1 MISFFELD
9 SNQIRVRDILN
20 KNFLEI
26 EIYAISNAEPNRN
39 GSCFTLESMKKG
51 IDTFVDKP
59 ILGFF
64 NSSNDFESHNGKVGY
79 DKELEQEYW
88 DNSQGE
94 QILGFIRNSDT
105 REIVEKNGLMWIK
118 CTAMVYTQ
126 YNYKQVKRLLKDKRK
141 KVSVEVRIKNSEPKN
156 GIEYINEFELT
167 GITILGSKNGI
178 PVKEGIEG
186 AHLSVLDLMD
196 EVRYNN
202 QRQAL
207 VFAYSELNDEKEED
221 KDLADYEKEAEN
233 ALKVNKS
240 KEAMSDTA
248 WGDVDKTALRNRVV
262 EAENFKEIAKDV
274 FLDLREGWEDG
285 EVSKLKYPV
294 MEIKGDEL
302 VYNRGAL
309 GSAKAYAEK
318 NGEDEVL
325 NKLKAIY
332 EHLDLQFESEEGYS
346 AEEFCADYECEETPE
361 VESEAEPCGGCDDQ
375 QLEAEDG
382 DGETPECPECPE
394 CEPQGEPSEEPEKDE
409 DDEIECLRAECGELK
424 MKCEELNVKNEE
436 LMLKCGEFEEKC
448 CKYEEELCALKEQL
462 CKYEDYDATKLA
474 LEEANAKLEE
484 IRVNEQKCY
493 IKEVACKMKLMEED
507 LAPVIK
513 KCEEHQF
520 AATEDIDRDV
530 AYIIYKKN
538 IGQATGGASI
548 KFEAPI
554 VEEPIVKPEKAEV
567 KQKAT
572 VLERLKNNL
581 RK

>member
-1 MISFFELD
+1 MTSFFELD
-9 SNQIRVRDILN
+9 ASQVRVRDILN

-39 GSCFTLESMKKG
+39 GSSFTIDSMKRG
-51 IDTFVDKP
+51 VETFIDKP

-94 QILGFIRNSDT
+94 QILGFIRNSDS
-105 REIVEKNGLMWIK
+105 REIVEKDGLMWIK
-118 CTAMVYTQ
+118 CTAMIYTQ

-141 KVSVEVRIKNSEPKN
+141 KVSVEVRIKDSEMRN
-156 GIEYINEFELT
+156 GIEYINDFELT

-178 PVKEGIEG
+178 PIKEGIEG
-186 AHLSVLDLMD
+186 AHLSVLDLID

-207 VFAYSELNDEKEED
+207 VFAYSELNDEKEEE
-221 KDLADYEKEAEN
+221 KDLAQEDKEAKK

-274 FLDLREGWEDG
+274 FLDLREGWENG

-294 MEIKGDEL
+294 MEIKDGDEL

-325 NKLKAIY
+325 RKLKAIY
-332 EHLDLQFESEEGYS
+332 EHLDLEFEAEEEYS
-346 AEEFCADYECEETPE
+346 AEAFCEDYECEPKEEHAGPE
-361 VESEAEPCGGCDDQ
+361 EEKKMATEELPNEMLD
-375 QLEAEDG
+375 EHPENHPEED
-382 DGETPECPECPE
+382 
-394 CEPQGEPSEEPEKDE
+394 PSDE
-409 DDEIECLRAECGELK
+409 DDNDEPECDCEDKKLRAECDELK
-424 MKCEELNVKNEE
+424 MKCDELCAKNGE
-436 LMLKCGEFEEKC
+436 LEAKCCEFEEKC
-448 CKYEEELCALKEQL
+448 CKYEEEICALKEQL

-507 LAPVIK
+507 MAPVIK

-520 AATEDIDRDV
+520 AATEDIDKDI
-530 AYIIYKKN
+530 AYIIYRKN
-538 IGQATGGASI
+538 MAQANIEVSA

-554 VEEPIVKPEKAEV
+554 VEEPIVKLEKTE
-567 KQKAT
+567 KKEKMT
-572 VLERLKNNL
+572 VNERLKNNL
-581 RK
+581 KNN

>member
-1 MISFFELD
+1 MTSFFELD
-9 SNQIRVRDILN
+9 ASQVRVRDILN

-39 GSCFTLESMKKG
+39 GSSFTIDSMRRG
-51 IDTFVDKP
+51 VETFIDKP

-94 QILGFIRNSDT
+94 QILGFIRNSDS
-105 REIVEKNGLMWIK
+105 REIVEKDGLMWIK
-118 CTAMVYTQ
+118 CTAMIYTQ

-141 KVSVEVRIKNSEPKN
+141 KVSVEVRIKDSEMRN
-156 GIEYINEFELT
+156 GIEYINDFELT

-178 PVKEGIEG
+178 PIKEGIEG
-186 AHLSVLDLMD
+186 AHLSVLDLID

-207 VFAYSELNDEKEED
+207 VFAYSELNDEKEEE
-221 KDLADYEKEAEN
+221 KDLAQEDKEAKK

-274 FLDLREGWEDG
+274 FLDLREGWENG

-294 MEIKGDEL
+294 MEIKDGDEL

-325 NKLKAIY
+325 RKLKAIY
-332 EHLDLQFESEEGYS
+332 EHLDLEFEAEEEYS
-346 AEEFCADYECEETPE
+346 AEAFCEDYECEPKEGHAGPE
-361 VESEAEPCGGCDDQ
+361 EEKKMATEELPNEMLD
-375 QLEAEDG
+375 EHPEEHPEED
-382 DGETPECPECPE
+382 
-394 CEPQGEPSEEPEKDE
+394 PSDE
-409 DDEIECLRAECGELK
+409 DDNDDPECDCEDKRLRAECDELK
-424 MKCEELNVKNEE
+424 MKCDELCAKNGE
-436 LMLKCGEFEEKC
+436 LEAKCCEFEEKC
-448 CKYEEELCALKEQL
+448 CKYEEEICALKEQL

-507 LAPVIK
+507 MAPVIK

-520 AATEDIDRDV
+520 AATEDIDKDI
-530 AYIIYKKN
+530 AYIIYRKN
-538 IGQATGGASI
+538 MAQANIEVSA

-554 VEEPIVKPEKAEV
+554 VEEPIVKLEKTE
-567 KQKAT
+567 KKEKMT
-572 VLERLKNNL
+572 VNERLKNNL
-581 RK
+581 KNN

>member
-1 MISFFELD
+1 MTSFFELD
-9 SNQIRVRDILN
+9 ASQVRVRDILN

-39 GSCFTLESMKKG
+39 GSSFTIDSMKRG
-51 IDTFVDKP
+51 VETFIDKP

-64 NSSNDFESHNGKVGY
+64 NSSNDFESHNGKMGY

-94 QILGFIRNSDT
+94 QILGFIRNSDS
-105 REIVEKNGLMWIK
+105 REIVEKDGLMWIK
-118 CTAMVYTQ
+118 CTAMIYTQ

-141 KVSVEVRIKNSEPKN
+141 KVSVEVRIKDSEMRN
-156 GIEYINEFELT
+156 GIEYINDFELT

-178 PVKEGIEG
+178 PIKEGIEG
-186 AHLSVLDLMD
+186 AHLSVLDLID

-207 VFAYSELNDEKEED
+207 VFAYSELNDEKEEE
-221 KDLADYEKEAEN
+221 KDLAEQDKGTKK

-274 FLDLREGWEDG
+274 FLDLREGWENG

-294 MEIKGDEL
+294 MEIKGGDEL

-325 NKLKAIY
+325 KKLKAIY
-332 EHLDLQFESEEGYS
+332 EHLDLEFEAEEEYS
-346 AEEFCADYECEETPE
+346 AEAFCEDYECEPE
-361 VESEAEPCGGCDDQ
+361 EEHKDPEEEEKMAAENLPNEMLDEHPEEHPEEEPSDEGDD
-375 QLEAEDG
+375 E
-382 DGETPECPECPE
+382 PECD
-394 CEPQGEPSEEPEKDE
+394 CEDKK
-409 DDEIECLRAECGELK
+409 LRAECDDLK
-424 MKCEELNVKNEE
+424 MKCDELCAKNGE
-436 LMLKCGEFEEKC
+436 LEAKCCEFEEKC
-448 CKYEEELCALKEQL
+448 CKYEEEICALKEQL

-474 LEEANAKLEE
+474 LAEANAKLDE

-493 IKEVACKMKLMEED
+493 IKEVACKMKLMDED
-507 LAPVIK
+507 MAPVVK

-520 AATEDIDRDV
+520 AATEDIDKDI
-530 AYIIYKKN
+530 AYIIYRKN
-538 IGQATGGASI
+538 MAQANVEASA

-554 VEEPIVKPEKAEV
+554 VEEPIVKSGKTEKKERM
-567 KQKAT
+567 T
-572 VLERLKNNL
+572 VNERLKNNL
-581 RK
+581 KNN

>member
-1 MISFFELD
+1 MTSFFELD
-9 SNQIRVRDILN
+9 ASQVRVRDILN

-39 GSCFTLESMKKG
+39 GSSFTIDSMKRG
-51 IDTFVDKP
+51 VETFIDKP

-64 NSSNDFESHNGKVGY
+64 NSSNDFESHNGKMGY

-88 DNSQGE
+88 DNSHGE
-94 QILGFIRNSDT
+94 QILGFIRNSDS
-105 REIVEKNGLMWIK
+105 REIVEKDGLMWIK
-118 CTAMVYTQ
+118 CTAMIYTQ

-141 KVSVEVRIKNSEPKN
+141 KVSVEVRIKDSEMRN
-156 GIEYINEFELT
+156 GIEYINDFELT

-178 PVKEGIEG
+178 PIKEGIEG
-186 AHLSVLDLMD
+186 AHLSVLDLID
-196 EVRYNN
+196 EARYNN

-207 VFAYSELNDEKEED
+207 VFAYSELNDEKEEE
-221 KDLADYEKEAEN
+221 KDLADTDEKTKKS
-233 ALKVNKS
+233 LKVNKS

-274 FLDLREGWEDG
+274 FLDLREGWENG

-294 MEIKGDEL
+294 MEIKGEDEL

-325 NKLKAIY
+325 KKLKAIY
-332 EHLDLQFESEEGYS
+332 EHLDLEFEAEEGYS
-346 AEEFCADYECEETPE
+346 AETFCEDYECEPE
-361 VESEAEPCGGCDDQ
+361 EEHKDPEEEEKMAAENLPNEMLDEHPEEHPEEEPSD
-375 QLEAEDG
+375 EG
-382 DGETPECPECPE
+382 DGEPECD
-394 CEPQGEPSEEPEKDE
+394 CEDKK
-409 DDEIECLRAECGELK
+409 LRAECDDLK
-424 MKCEELNVKNEE
+424 MKCDELCAKNSE
-436 LMLKCGEFEEKC
+436 LETKCCEFEEKC
-448 CKYEEELCALKEQL
+448 CKYEEEICALKEQL

-474 LEEANAKLEE
+474 LAEANAKLDE

-507 LAPVIK
+507 MAPVVK

-520 AATEDIDRDV
+520 AATEDIDKDI
-530 AYIIYKKN
+530 AYIIYRKN
-538 IGQATGGASI
+538 MAQANVEASA

-554 VEEPIVKPEKAEV
+554 VEEPIVKPGKTEKKERM
-567 KQKAT
+567 T
-572 VLERLKNNL
+572 VNERLKNNL
-581 RK
+581 KNN